1 MKSYLITYDL
11 RKPGQNYDEL
21 YKAIKDIGTWWHCL
35 ESNWIVKSNL
45 SSVQIRDKISPHIDK
60 NDKLFVALLSGE
72 GAWMGFDTDCSKW
85 LKDNL

>member
-21 YKAIKDIGTWWHCL
+21 YKAIKAIGSWWHCL

-45 SSVQIRDKISPHIDK
+45 SAVQIRDKVSPHIDK
-60 NDKLFVALLSGE
+60 NDKLLVAHLSGE
-72 GAWMGFDTDCSKW
+72 CAWMGFDTDCSKW